1 MELVIDPKDGE
12 ITLTNT
18 FTLSSEDIASL
29 ITFDNSHIVAQLLIS
44 NPETARAIYNEL
56 EYWADNNQI

>member
-18 FTLSSEDIASL
+18 FILSSEDIASL

-56 EYWADNNQI
+56 KYWSDNNQI